1 MLAAGTLYLRTV
13 GPVYGFF
20 GLALA
25 LYFASQGAGKLM
37 WPVWGNV
44 ARLTVAA
51 LGGWLALRAGFGLA
65 GVFAAQAAGLVVYG
79 ALNSWAILAGA
90 WFGPVQWPPK
100 WNRGAA
106 GKDAPMLAP

>member
-1 MLAAGTLYLRTV
+1 MV

-20 GLALA
+20 GLALS

-44 ARLTVAA
+44 ARLVVAG
-51 LGGWLALRAGFGLA
+51 LGGWLALRAGFGLP

-79 ALNSWAILAGA
+79 LLNAGAIMAGA
-90 WFGPVQWPPK
+90 WFGPLRWPA
-100 WNRGAA
+100 RAR
-106 GKDAPMLAP
+106 LAERSA